1 MMDQAKIERYWQ
13 AYLATLPDY
22 AAAREQGYVAEQ
34 FGDNPDLANRLGSL
48 IVAGT
53 KTATCSALWEWE
65 AEDKPIA
72 EAGLMTIVLDGA
84 DEPLCII
91 ETTEVT
97 IRRYDEVDAI
107 FAAEEGEGDRSLEYW
122 RTAHW
127 NFFSR
132 TLPRIGKQATLD
144 MPLVCERFR
153 VVYSGTEPQ
162 TA

>member
-1 MMDQAKIERYWQ
+1 MDQAKIERYWQ
-13 AYLATLPDY
+13 AYLTTLDDDT
-22 AAAREQGYVAEQ
+22 AACRHGYVAEQ
-34 FGDNPDLANRLGSL
+34 LGDNPVLANQLGSL
-48 IVAGT
+48 IVAGI

-65 AEDKPIA
+65 AENNPIA
-72 EAGLMTIVLDGA
+72 EVGLKTIVLDGT

-97 IRRYDEVDAI
+97 IRRYDEVDAV

-132 TLPRIGKQATLD
+132 TLPRIGKQPTLD

-153 VVYSGTEPQ
+153 VVYSGS
-162 TA
+162 